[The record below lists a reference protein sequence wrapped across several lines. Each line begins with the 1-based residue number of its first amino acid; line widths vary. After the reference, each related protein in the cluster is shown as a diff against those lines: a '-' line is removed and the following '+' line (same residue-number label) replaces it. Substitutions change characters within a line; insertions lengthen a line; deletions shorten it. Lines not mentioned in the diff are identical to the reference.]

1 MFYFHFMHTPGNK
14 NVVADALSRRP
25 KVNAVT
31 TIHNQDLSSMP
42 DLYKRDEDFKEAW
55 AALQEGKSAPP
66 FSIRDGYL
74 YHNQAICVVT
84 GLCTKVMSESH
95 APPYA
100 GHRGIMST
108 TSALE
113 GYFYWPS
120 LRADIEKYVR
130 ECLVCQKVKFDRH
143 KTLGLL
149 HPLPIPDAPWESIA
163 MDFITGLPRT
173 QFGNDAIWTIIDRF
187 SKQAHFLP
195 VRKTIKPDHMAKI
208 FLAQIF
214 KHHGMPKS
222 IVGDRDP
229 RTTSLFWRAIFEN
242 MGTRCIINKAFP
254 HSLIHLSL
262 HIEPLLLF
270 QALME
275 SCFIIFPSFP

>member
-1 MFYFHFMHTPGNK
+1 M
-14 NVVADALSRRP
+14 VA
-25 KVNAVT
+25 
-31 TIHNQDLSSMP
+31 
-42 DLYKRDEDFKEAW
+42 
-55 AALQEGKSAPP
+55 
-66 FSIRDGYL
+66 
-74 YHNQAICVVT
+74 
-84 GLCTKVMSESH
+84 GLRSKVMEETH

-100 GHRGIMST
+100 GHRGIMPT
-108 TSALE
+108 TQALE
-113 GYFYWPS
+113 RYFFWPS

-214 KHHGMPKS
+214 KQGSSHNE
-222 IVGDRDP
+222 
-229 RTTSLFWRAIFEN
+229 SLLAGYI
-242 MGTRCIINKAFP
+242 
-254 HSLIHLSL
+254 
-262 HIEPLLLF
+262 
-270 QALME
+270 
-275 SCFIIFPSFP
+275 